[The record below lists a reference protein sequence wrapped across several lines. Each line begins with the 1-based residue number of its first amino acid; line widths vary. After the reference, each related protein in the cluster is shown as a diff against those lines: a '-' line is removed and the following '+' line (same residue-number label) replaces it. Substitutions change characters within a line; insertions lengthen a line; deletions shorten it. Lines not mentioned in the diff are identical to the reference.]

1 MKNNL
6 KIRYCKAGTDKK
18 TLFSMSERFPAQQIT
33 SHPDR
38 EIRMERPRHPSARQ
52 VGHDGSDDRFWDDD
66 RAELIAAV
74 LRQIVD
80 S

>member
-1 MKNNL
+1 
-6 KIRYCKAGTDKK
+6 
-18 TLFSMSERFPAQQIT
+18 MSERFTAQQIPRN
-33 SHPDR
+33 PDR
-38 EIRMERPRHPSARQ
+38 EIRMRMGQSRQPPARQ
-52 VGHDGSDDRFWDDD
+52 VGHDVSDDRFRDDD